1 MNIDIFLTHSHGHME
16 QLDQQGRKSGEF
28 KVRLPDGRIQVTSYQ
43 ADEAGFRPRISYEVD
58 PLFVPQAA
66 LGGFT
71 PEKKVIKRPPPKNY
85 DDTSL
90 QSYLPPP
97 INYDPRHAPSKSTP
111 SHALLT
117 PDPPLPA
124 YKNPTEYQ
132 DPSPNYGPPT
142 RTYSPP
148 NIDYR
153 SQKYVPPPI
162 HYEPIYNHVM
172 PDGLYTPPIERYSSE
187 EDMEDHSVSYLIQIV
202 SR

>member
-1 MNIDIFLTHSHGHME
+1 ME

-66 LGGFT
+66 LGFT

-90 QSYLPPP
+90 KSYLPPP
-97 INYDPRHAPSKSTP
+97 INYDPRDARPDARPTP
-111 SHALLT
+111 SHTLLT

-124 YKNPTEYQ
+124 YQHPAEYQ
-132 DPSPNYGPPT
+132 DPSPSYGPPT

-148 NIDYR
+148 NIDYQ

-162 HYEPIYNHVM
+162 HYEPVYNHVV
-172 PDGLYTPPIERYSSE
+172 PDIYTPPIERYSTE
-187 EDMEDHSVSYLIQIV
+187 EDIGDHSVRTLFLKRYQFHEM
-202 SR
+202 

>member
-1 MNIDIFLTHSHGHME
+1 ME

-71 PEKKVIKRPPPKNY
+71 PEKKVIKRPPPRNY

-90 QSYLPPP
+90 KSYLPPP
-97 INYDPRHAPSKSTP
+97 INYDPRDARPKP
-111 SHALLT
+111 SHTLLT

-124 YKNPTEYQ
+124 YQSPTEYQ

-148 NIDYR
+148 NIDYQA
-153 SQKYVPPPI
+153 QKYAPPPI
-162 HYEPIYNHVM
+162 HYEPAYNHVA
-172 PDGLYTPPIERYSSE
+172 PDIYTPPIERYSTE
-187 EDMEDHSVSYLIQIV
+187 EDIGDHSVRI
-202 SR
+202 